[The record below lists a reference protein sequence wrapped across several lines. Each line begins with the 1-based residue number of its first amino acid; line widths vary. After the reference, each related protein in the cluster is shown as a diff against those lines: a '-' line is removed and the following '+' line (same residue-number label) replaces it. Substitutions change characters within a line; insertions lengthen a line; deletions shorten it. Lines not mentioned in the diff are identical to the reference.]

1 MHLEV
6 GAVSSLDLSFLDQVT
21 PHIEQPSKP
30 LTELNVV
37 VARSTISHLLILDL
51 LSLSIVQK
59 NAFHSA
65 MTVLKS
71 TSHKPAAWVFIY
83 GVVQIAPK
91 VFSSIEHVVKENAQ
105 VMFELEN

>member
-6 GAVSSLDLSFLDQVT
+6 GAVSSLDLSFLDQFT

-71 TSHKPAAWVFIY
+71 TSHKQAWVFIY